1 MYSLFSR
8 TCYNILRAMIVV
20 ILCQFVWYVFSQ
32 GEDLPLVAQTTIFLV
47 YFFIHSLTDI
57 LKFLNKDH
65 EL

>member
-47 YFFIHSLTDI
+47 YFFIHTLTDI